1 AGADARDHER
11 LRAAGVGVPDVP
23 RPVLR
28 AGGARERHARPRAP
42 GEQHPVPQGDGAHP
56 QPRRRHGLTSAS
68 TGVRPPYSVRRP
80 TPGPGAD
87 AYGPGHDRG
96 HTCAGVRAAILVARM
111 PESPTGDT
119 PARCRK
125 LALLLV
131 RPSKYDDRGYV
142 IRHWR
147 GVLPSNT
154 LNCLHAL

>member
-1 AGADARDHER
+1 
-11 LRAAGVGVPDVP
+11 
-23 RPVLR
+23 
-28 AGGARERHARPRAP
+28 
-42 GEQHPVPQGDGAHP
+42 HP

-68 TGVRPPYSVRRP
+68 TGVRHPYWVRRP

-111 PESPTGDT
+111 PESPTGET

-154 LNCLHAL
+154 LNCLHALTLDAVRRGALDGIRVSVHVRDEAVHRVDPERLARKLLRPGVRGLVAL